1 MITSVKITNLFMRRS
16 EIHKTTY
23 VVKSIENIILQSLRT
38 TSKVNRSK
46 KDLLKRL
53 LKVLSFKE
61 YRK

>member
-1 MITSVKITNLFMRRS
+1 MRRS